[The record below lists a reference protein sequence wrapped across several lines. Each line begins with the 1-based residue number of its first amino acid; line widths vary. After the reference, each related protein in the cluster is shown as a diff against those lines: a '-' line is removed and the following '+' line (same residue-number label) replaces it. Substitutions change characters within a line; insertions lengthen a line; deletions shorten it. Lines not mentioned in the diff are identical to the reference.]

1 MQGLFSLFFDKK
13 LYFYCFS
20 ALCKN
25 DVYYK
30 LIHSKK
36 CIVKT
41 GFIFLFASKKTDA
54 PLWARRSFSLLF
66 QVFAE
71 LISFFKGFGVGGRFA
86 GAVQASNEQ

>member
-1 MQGLFSLFFDKK
+1 MQVLFSLFFDKK

-41 GFIFLFASKKTDA
+41 GFIFLFALKRPMRLCGRAGLFLYYSKFL
-54 PLWARRSFSLLF
+54 P
-66 QVFAE
+66 
-71 LISFFKGFGVGGRFA
+71 
-86 GAVQASNEQ
+86 N